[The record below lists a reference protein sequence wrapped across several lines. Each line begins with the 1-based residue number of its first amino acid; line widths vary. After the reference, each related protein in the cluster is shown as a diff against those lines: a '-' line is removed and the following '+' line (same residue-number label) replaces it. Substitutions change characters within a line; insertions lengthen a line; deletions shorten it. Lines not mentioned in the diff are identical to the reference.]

1 MVFRQSAHVLFD
13 QFPSGGSPRPGSVG
27 LPGAL
32 SGSTAPS
39 VLPAGCG
46 RARSP
51 SRSAPIHRCSLTF
64 LHGLPPNPRFL
75 LQMMS
80 IRCCSKILYY
90 LFSKMDTEG
99 SRPLDYFLL
108 WRDCA
113 DVILFFFFNFY
124 CYSITVLHFLPIPP
138 PHPSRTADVIQG
150 PNQLAFRWADDPW
163 ATDRTTWAPWSKR
176 GK

>member
-13 QFPSGGSPRPGSVG
+13 EFLSGGSPRPGSVG

-32 SGSTAPS
+32 SRSTAPS
-39 VLPAGCG
+39 VLPAGRG

-51 SRSAPIHRCSLTF
+51 SRSAPIHGCFLTF

-108 WRDCA
+108 WRDFA
-113 DVILFFFFNFY
+113 DVILFFFLIF
-124 CYSITVLHFLPIPP
+124 I
-138 PHPSRTADVIQG
+138 VIQLQFCIFS
-150 PNQLAFRWADDPW
+150 PSLHPTPAKLQM
-163 ATDRTTWAPWSKR
+163 
-176 GK
+176 